1 MGSLTT
7 QVITWRDG
15 RLVLLDQRKL
25 PNEIKFVECST
36 CREVAAAIKKLVVR
50 GAPAIGVTAAYGAVL
65 AAKTCFANASDSWKE
80 CVAAELDMLLQ
91 ARPTAVNLK
100 WVITR
105 MRAVIEAVVAGDP
118 EPVLLQAA
126 QKIHRQDITANR
138 TLGDFGARLIRDN
151 STVLTHCNAG
161 ALATAGYGTALG
173 VIRSAWTNNKITGI
187 YASETRPWFQ
197 GARLTAWELLEDDI
211 PVTLICDGAAASLM
225 RRKKLSWVI
234 VGADCIAA
242 NGDVAN
248 KIGTY
253 SLAVAA
259 QRHGVNFMVAAPTN
273 TIDTGIKNGDEIEIE
288 ERADSEVARYL
299 GHSLAPEGAAVW
311 NPVFDI
317 TPASLVSAL
326 VTEKGVIEH
335 PTQSKIES
343 LIQT

>member
-1 MGSLTT
+1 MGSLTART
-7 QVITWRDG
+7 IAWRNG

-25 PNEIKFVECST
+25 PHEIRFIECSS
-36 CREVAAAIKKLVVR
+36 CREVVVAIKEMVVR
-50 GAPAIGVTAAYGAVL
+50 GAPAIGVAAAYGAVL
-65 AAKTCFANASDSWKE
+65 AAKTCFANAADNWKE
-80 CVAAELDMLLQ
+80 CVAVELDALLQ

-100 WVITR
+100 WAVTR
-105 MRAVIEAVVAGDP
+105 MREAMKTVVAGDP
-118 EPVLLQAA
+118 EDVLLRAA
-126 QKIHRQDITANR
+126 QTIHREDLTTNK

-151 STVLTHCNAG
+151 SVVLTHCNAG

-173 VIRSAWTNNKITGI
+173 VIRSAWANNKITGI

-197 GARLTAWELLEDDI
+197 GSRLTAWELLEDDI
-211 PVTLICDGAAASLM
+211 PVTLVCDGAAASLM
-225 RRKKLSWVI
+225 RRKKLHWVI
-234 VGADCIAA
+234 VGADCIAS

-259 QRHGVNFMVAAPTN
+259 QRHGVDFMVAAPTN
-273 TIDTGIKNGDEIEIE
+273 TIDMGIKNGDQIEIE
-288 ERADSEVARYL
+288 ERADREVTRYHGYSL
-299 GHSLAPEGAAVW
+299 GPDGAKVW

-335 PTQSKIES
+335 PTQSKIQG
-343 LIQT
+343 LMKA